1 MRQTLLTLAFIVIGL
16 SGQAQGTMH
25 DYAFVSLSIASMN
38 RAVLVNTSISESEE
52 YNLNTILG
60 KETDKDLDFF
70 FKKVQKLE
78 SEGWKLIDTQ
88 VIGGAGYGFK
98 YLWTM
103 SRPKQ

>member
-1 MRQTLLTLAFIVIGL
+1 MTLAFLAVGL
-16 SGQAQGTMH
+16 SGKAQGTLH
-25 DYAFVSLSIASMN
+25 DYAFVSLSIASIN
-38 RAVLVNTSISESEE
+38 RAVLVNTSVSESEE

-88 VIGGAGYGFK
+88 VVGGAGYGLK
-98 YLWTM
+98 YLWTL